1 MRGKPGVGLPLGFK
15 RRIIP
20 AHAGQTWPRPAP
32 SRRRPDHP
40 RACGANSAMASSA
53 ALTCGSSPRMRGKRV
68 EQLSKD
74 DGGRIIPAHAG
85 QTGTRSS
92 GSGPASDHPRACGA
106 NLGET
111 GQRLD
116 RTGSS
121 PRMRGKRKA
130 EVLSNALDRI
140 IPAHAGQTARM
151 ASSAWLRPDHPRACG
166 ANPEHVGVVVAVH
179 GSSPRMRGK
188 RPLGLQGDAHHRIIP
203 AHAGQTLLFISSLF
217 LVSDHPRACGAN
229 RYRTLALKYDPGSS
243 PRMRGKPTVCVLPTR
258 TVRIIP
264 AHAGQTCSLRAV
276 RVGLTDHPR
285 ACGAN
290 RVSVI
295 SPMAFRGSS
304 PRMRGKHTVN
314 QRGIKLVRIIP
325 AHAGQTNCTRWGHT
339 RTSDHPRACGANH
352 RRY

>member
-1 MRGKPGVGLPLGFK
+1 MRGKQILETSIAGLP
-15 RRIIP
+15 RIIP
-20 AHAGQTWPRPAP
+20 AHAGQTWRRPSAWLQA
-32 SRRRPDHP
+32 PDHP
-40 RACGANSAMASSA
+40 RACGANLAAASSFSA
-53 ALTCGSSPRMRGKRV
+53 AAGSSPRMRGK
-68 EQLSKD
+68 LG
-74 DGGRIIPAHAG
+74 DGLVGGLDLRIIPAHAG

-188 RPLGLQGDAHHRIIP
+188 HSSLFLAFHFIRIIP
-203 AHAGQTLLFISSLF
+203 AHAGQTVGRLAVVPAST
-217 LVSDHPRACGAN
+217 DHPRACGAN
-229 RYRTLALKYDPGSS
+229 MGTHSLAAERTGSS
-243 PRMRGKPTVCVLPTR
+243 PRMRGKLGHGLQR
-258 TVRIIP
+258 GRLSRIIP
-264 AHAGQTCSLRAV
+264 AHAGQTRSWSASSTTR
-276 RVGLTDHPR
+276 TDHPR

-290 RVSVI
+290 SFLWI
-295 SPMAFRGSS
+295 
-304 PRMRGKHTVN
+304 
-314 QRGIKLVRIIP
+314 
-325 AHAGQTNCTRWGHT
+325 
-339 RTSDHPRACGANH
+339 
-352 RRY
+352 

>member
-188 RPLGLQGDAHHRIIP
+188 HSSLFLAFHFIRIIP
-203 AHAGQTLLFISSLF
+203 AHAGQTVGRLAVVPAST
-217 LVSDHPRACGAN
+217 DHPRACGAN
-229 RYRTLALKYDPGSS
+229 MGTHSLAAERTGSS
-243 PRMRGKPTVCVLPTR
+243 PRMRGKLGHGLQR
-258 TVRIIP
+258 GRLSRIIP
-264 AHAGQTCSLRAV
+264 AHAGQTRSWSASSTTR
-276 RVGLTDHPR
+276 TDHPR

-290 RVSVI
+290 SFLWI
-295 SPMAFRGSS
+295 
-304 PRMRGKHTVN
+304 
-314 QRGIKLVRIIP
+314 
-325 AHAGQTNCTRWGHT
+325 
-339 RTSDHPRACGANH
+339 
-352 RRY
+352 